1 MMGKRYD
8 QAKLRRE
15 LLLYAVT
22 DERWLDGRTLAQ
34 CVEEALAAGVTMVQL
49 REKDRSTEEIV
60 ALARELLPICHRYGA
75 PLIIDDDIEAARLS
89 GADGVHVGQ
98 HDEACETARRALG
111 EEAIVGVSASTLE
124 QAKAA
129 ETAGA
134 DYLGVGAM
142 FGTPTKTD
150 ADSVTPEELRTICES
165 VGIPVVAIGGLNE
178 MTLSILENTG
188 VAGAA
193 VVSAIFAAPEIS
205 LATSTLLDM
214 MGQIVGKE

>member
-1 MMGKRYD
+1 MGNRFD
-8 QAKLRRE
+8 QEALRRA

-22 DERWLDGRTLAQ
+22 DERWLDGRTLAM
-34 CVEEALAAGVTMVQL
+34 CAEEALAAGVTMMQL
-49 REKDRSTEEIV
+49 REKDRSTAEIV
-60 ALARELLPICHRYGA
+60 DLARELLPICHRYGV

-89 GADGVHVGQ
+89 SADGVHVGQ
-98 HDEACETARRALG
+98 HDEACEKARRILG
-111 EEAIVGVSASTLE
+111 DDAIIGVSASTLE

-129 ETAGA
+129 EAAGA

-142 FGTPTKTD
+142 FTTPTKTD
-150 ADSVTPEELRTICES
+150 ADAVTPEELKAICES
-165 VGIPVVAIGGLNE
+165 VEIPVVAIGGLNE
-178 MTLSILENTG
+178 ITLSVLKGTG

-214 MGQIVGKE
+214 MRQIVGEE